1 MDKGAVLHQ
10 DTVVAAIGDV
20 GLLSYLIIRR
30 RLNGRDARLR
40 EIAPKCAENMLE
52 ARRKL
57 VESVGVVGAHLAI
70 IHPEHYCHDGG
81 LVCDYVSLQSNVNG
95 PTRAPAHSI
104 ARPRRVHEIEMR
116 VREARDRIGFHKTWV
131 QPRLQRVVK
140 ELYGRNIV
148 TIKDDAIAVSQGEWR
163 LRASSDR
170 QN

>member
-57 VESVGVVGAHLAI
+57 VELVGVVGAHLAI
-70 IHPEHYCHDGG
+70 IHPEHYWHGG
-81 LVCDYVSLQSNVNG
+81 WRGCYYVWLQPNRNG
-95 PTRAPAHSI
+95 PTRAP
-104 ARPRRVHEIEMR
+104 VHLTCR
-116 VREARDRIGFHKTWV
+116 
-131 QPRLQRVVK
+131 
-140 ELYGRNIV
+140 
-148 TIKDDAIAVSQGEWR
+148 
-163 LRASSDR
+163 
-170 QN
+170 